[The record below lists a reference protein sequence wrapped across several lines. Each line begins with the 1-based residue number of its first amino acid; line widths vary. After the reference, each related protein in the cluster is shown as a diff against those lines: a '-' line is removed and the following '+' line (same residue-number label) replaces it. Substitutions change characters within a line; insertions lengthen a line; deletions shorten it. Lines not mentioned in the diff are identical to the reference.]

1 MVKML
6 GLQVMMYAKIA
17 RLENICNPK
26 ATMRL
31 PTACRAKLASTRRS
45 KGLLF
50 GQHARIAPKENTHP
64 KALPSAH
71 RALTTPRR
79 LQPPLPPVRF
89 ASASRGIPGT
99 ILAALPVA
107 RASSSPS
114 REATPAPAA
123 PRANTLVQ
131 SRRPLRLIVRPVFL
145 ASIRQWWGQSPR
157 RCACRVRQASTLRSK
172 EATLNPIAC
181 SVVLARSQQR
191 QPPPQELCAPV
202 ALQELTPPPWEL
214 HQKRHASNV
223 QQASI
228 QHLRA
233 LIRAPGA
240 CSAALDPLLTKARK
254 PA

>member
-1 MVKML
+1 MITL
-6 GLQVMMYAKIA
+6 
-17 RLENICNPK
+17 R
-26 ATMRL
+26 RL
-31 PTACRAKLASTRRS
+31 PPPPPPARCAS
-45 KGLLF
+45 
-50 GQHARIAPKENTHP
+50 
-64 KALPSAH
+64 
-71 RALTTPRR
+71 
-79 LQPPLPPVRF
+79 V
-89 ASASRGIPGT
+89 SRGILVT

-145 ASIRQWWGQSPR
+145 ASIRQSWGQSPR

-191 QPPPQELCAPV
+191 QPPPQELCAPI
-202 ALQELTPPPWEL
+202 ALRGLTPPPWEL
-214 HQKRHASNV
+214 PQKRHASNV

-228 QHLRA
+228 PHFPA
-233 LIRAPGA
+233 LIRAPGV
-240 CSAALDPLLTKARK
+240 CSAALDTLLTKARK